1 MKIIQT
7 ILIGAGVI
15 IAFIAV
21 LAVLY
26 VVVTE
31 LLFGKRGTHD

>member
-1 MKIIQT
+1 MKI
-7 ILIGAGVI
+7 ILIGAGVV